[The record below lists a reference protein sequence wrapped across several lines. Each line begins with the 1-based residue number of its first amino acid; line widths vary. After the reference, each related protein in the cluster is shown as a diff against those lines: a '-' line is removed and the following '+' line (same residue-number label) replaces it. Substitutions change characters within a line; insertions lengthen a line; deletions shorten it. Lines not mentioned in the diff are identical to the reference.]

1 MLNQAHKER
10 EILARRNAGS
20 PVYAYAEREIMQ
32 VNAMQREPIDSDVIA
47 SIGYDAAWRVLEIE
61 YRQTQEIYEY
71 FEVPL
76 EEYTAFRNAESK
88 GTYLNTVFKPR
99 GYRYVRV
106 K

>member
-1 MLNQAHKER
+1 LLVEKTGPYWNFSAFVKHD
-10 EILARRNAGS
+10 RRQEHHHFSNSG
-20 PVYAYAEREIMQ
+20 
-32 VNAMQREPIDSDVIA
+32 VIA

-61 YRQTQEIYEY
+61 YRQTQEVYEY